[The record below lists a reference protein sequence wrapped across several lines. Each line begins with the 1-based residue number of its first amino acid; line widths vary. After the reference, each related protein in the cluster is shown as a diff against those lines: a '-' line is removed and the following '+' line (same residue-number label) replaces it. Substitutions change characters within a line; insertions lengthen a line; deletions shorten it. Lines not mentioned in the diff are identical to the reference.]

1 MNVLSATDVRKN
13 WSLVI
18 DNVVREKP
26 VYVKRTRDNV
36 ALINIDTLNE
46 IMSAY
51 RFYTNKFKEAD
62 GSITLSTV
70 DMDIVVNEKDEESAK
85 KRLAAYIKEYAEEY
99 YDNYEIM
106 SKAPNRKSH
115 IPYVFKALTLD
126 VNDIEGEIVCQ
137 NGKN

>member
-26 VYVKRTRDNV
+26 AYVKRTRDNV
-36 ALINIDTLNE
+36 ALINIETLNE

-51 RFYTNKFKEAD
+51 RFYANKFKEAD

-99 YDNYEIM
+99 YDDYEIM
-106 SKAPNRKSH
+106 SKASNRKSH

-126 VNDIEGEIVCQ
+126 VDEIE
-137 NGKN
+137 KNILIR